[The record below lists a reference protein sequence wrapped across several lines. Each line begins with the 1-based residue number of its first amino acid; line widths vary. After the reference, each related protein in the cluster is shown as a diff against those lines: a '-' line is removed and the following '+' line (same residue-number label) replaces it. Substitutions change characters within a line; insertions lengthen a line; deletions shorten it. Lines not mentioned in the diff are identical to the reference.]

1 MKNQELRTLV
11 VTGASRGIGA
21 AIVERF
27 ASEGARVFACAL
39 KPEKLDAV
47 VNRWR
52 ETYPQSQFDS
62 YAADLRTQAGAEG
75 FAHHVARYGAPDILV
90 NNAGTFRPGS
100 ILEEEAGSLEQML
113 SVNLFS
119 AYHITRILAPL
130 MIAKGRGH
138 IFNMCSI
145 ASLRAYPAGG
155 SYGIAKYA
163 LAGFSEN
170 LREELKGKNVK
181 VTAIYPGAVH
191 TESWGDY
198 DNSAH
203 RIMEASDIA
212 SMIFSAASL
221 SPGAVVENIVLRPQ
235 LGDL

>member
-1 MKNQELRTLV
+1 MNQELTNVV

-27 ASEGARVFACAL
+27 AAEGARVFACAL
-39 KPEKLDAV
+39 HPDKLDAV
-47 VNRWR
+47 VKAWK
-52 ETYPQSQFDS
+52 EKYPQSAFDA
-62 YAADLRTQAGAEG
+62 YAADLSTQAGAEA
-75 FAHHVARYGAPDILV
+75 FAHHVARAGAPDILV

-100 ILEEEAGSLEQML
+100 ILEEEGGSLEQLL

-181 VTAIYPGAVH
+181 VTAIYPGAVL
-191 TESWGDY
+191 TESWGAF
-198 DNSAH
+198 DNSNH

-212 SMIFSAASL
+212 QMIYSAASL

-235 LGDL
+235 MGDL

>member
-1 MKNQELRTLV
+1 MKNQKLRTLV

-27 ASEGARVFACAL
+27 AAEGARIFACAL
-39 KPEKLDAV
+39 HPEKLEAV

-52 ETYPQSQFDS
+52 EKYPQSQFDS
-62 YAADLRTQAGAEG
+62 YAADLGTKVGAEG
-75 FAHHVARYGAPDILV
+75 FAYHVAQSGAPDILV

-181 VTAIYPGAVH
+181 VTAVYPGAVH

-198 DNSAH
+198 DNSTH
-203 RIMEASDIA
+203 RIMESSDIA